1 MTTLHT
7 VSLHRLAHGR
17 AGDKGERSNIS
28 LIAWHPA
35 LWPLLVEQVTV
46 EMVAQQF
53 ATRHPSAVRRYLLP
67 QLHAMNFVLDQVL
80 EGGVTS
86 ALNLDSHGKCLSF
99 LLLDQKVQVPTELL
113 GYLVG
118 PGETAPRSLIGRS

>member
-1 MTTLHT
+1 MSAAHT

-28 LIAWHPA
+28 VIAWHPV
-35 LWPLLVEQVTV
+35 LWPLLVEQVT
-46 EMVAQQF
+46 ESTVAQAF

-67 QLHAMNFVLDQVL
+67 HLHAMNFVIDDVL

-86 ALNLDSHGKCLSF
+86 ALNLDGHGKCLSY
-99 LLLDQKVQVPTELL
+99 LLLDQTVLVPDELMAFL
-113 GYLVG
+113 RG
-118 PGETAPRSLIGRS
+118 T